1 MKWFSSIL
9 LIAAIAMPAMAADSA
24 KPNLSGKWVLNE
36 KESDLPKPPAMREG
50 MPPRPEGFGP
60 PPGGPGRG
68 MRPPRGEGFGPPPG
82 GPGGG
87 PPRRER
93 AERFS
98 IEQTGDAVTFHYG
111 DGWSRTF
118 RAGEAK
124 SEEMS
129 TTARWEGS
137 KLVMSR
143 TMGPKVVETYEVS
156 PDRSRLAITTIV
168 THGDGETTTIKRVYD
183 AAK

>member
-1 MKWFSSIL
+1 MKRFSSIL
-9 LIAAIAMPAMAADSA
+9 LIVAIAIPVMAADTA

-36 KESDLPKPPAMREG
+36 KESDQPKPPAIREG

-68 MRPPRGEGFGPPPG
+68 MRRPP
-82 GPGGG
+82 
-87 PPRRER
+87 RER

-98 IEQTGDAVTFHYG
+98 IEQTGDAVTFHYA
-111 DGWSRTF
+111 DGWSRTL

-124 SEEMS
+124 SEETSM
-129 TTARWEGS
+129 TARWEGS
-137 KLVMSR
+137 KLVTSR
-143 TMGPKVVETYEVS
+143 LMGPKVTETYEVS
-156 PDRSRLAITTIV
+156 SDRSRLTITTIV
-168 THGDGETTTIKRVYD
+168 TLGDGETTTIKRVYD

>member
-9 LIAAIAMPAMAADSA
+9 LLTAVAIPVMAADTA
-24 KPNLSGKWVLNE
+24 KPNLSGKWVLNV

-68 MRPPRGEGFGPPPG
+68 MRPPG
-82 GPGGG
+82 GPAGG
-87 PPRRER
+87 PPRER

-98 IEQTGDAVTFHYG
+98 IEQNGDAVTFHYA
-111 DGWSRTF
+111 DGWSRTL

-124 SEEMS
+124 SEETS

-137 KLVMSR
+137 KLVTSR
-143 TMGPKVVETYEVS
+143 SMGPKVTETYEVS
-156 PDRSRLAITTIV
+156 SDRSRLTITTIV
-168 THGDGETTTIKRVYD
+168 THGDGETTRIKRVYD

>member
-1 MKWFSSIL
+1 M
-9 LIAAIAMPAMAADSA
+9 
-24 KPNLSGKWVLNE
+24 
-36 KESDLPKPPAMREG
+36 
-50 MPPRPEGFGP
+50 
-60 PPGGPGRG
+60 
-68 MRPPRGEGFGPPPG
+68 
-82 GPGGG
+82 

-98 IEQTGDAVTFHYG
+98 IEQNGDAVTFHYP

-124 SEEMS
+124 PEEMS

-137 KLVMSR
+137 KLVTSR
-143 TMGPKVVETYEVS
+143 SMGPRVTETYEVS
-156 PDRSRLAITTIV
+156 SDRSRLTITTIV

>member
-1 MKWFSSIL
+1 MKQLSSIL
-9 LIAAIAMPAMAADSA
+9 LIAAVAIPAMAADTARPS
-24 KPNLSGKWVLNE
+24 LSGKWVLNE
-36 KESDLPKPPAMREG
+36 RVSDLPKPPAMREG
-50 MPPRPEGFGP
+50 MPPGREGFGP

-68 MRPPRGEGFGPPPG
+68 MQPRGEDFGPPPG
-82 GPGGG
+82 GPASG
-87 PPRRER
+87 PPRREG

-98 IEQTGDAVTFHYG
+98 IEQSGDAVTFHYA

-118 RAGEAK
+118 RAGEAR

-137 KLVMSR
+137 KLVTSR
-143 TMGPKVVETYEVS
+143 SMGPRVVETYEVS
-156 PDRSRLAITTIV
+156 SDRSRLTITTIV